1 MANLELIA
9 PHKVATFRFSTAP
22 VHNLLCSL
30 FLLNDEKDEFSEW
43 VNAMVEGLSTDQL
56 RENKMLTG
64 IASRFIEGKEW
75 SSFPEWLEAMEARDP
90 QVMHEWLI
98 KDFLKASSEIMGLP
112 PDQLPSPEE
121 ILADDEFYL
130 STYEKVY
137 EKKGHTFDREY
148 HKKEY
153 QLLKDPTTAKE
164 KIISYMRRMW
174 EDNLE
179 DEWERVQPM
188 LHDSIKAFE
197 SLDFSDMSTEEAL
210 LRITGR
216 DHLPQIWDH
225 WIATTEEVVIVPSA
239 HIGPYLMT
247 MDKND
252 TTVWLVVR
260 AHIPE
265 GAAISSPS
273 LTRSELL
280 MRLSALS
287 NDTRLRIL
295 ELLNTKGELN
305 ATDIQ
310 NELDLTQSA
319 TSRHL
324 MQLFATGFL
333 HQRRLEGVKHYSIN
347 YDRITNT
354 ADALVGFLEG

>member
-9 PHKVATFRFSTAP
+9 PQKIATFRFSTAP

-30 FLLNDEKDEFSEW
+30 FLLNDDKDEFSEW
-43 VNAMVEGLSTDQL
+43 VTQIVGQLTKDQL
-56 RENKMLTG
+56 KENKMLTG
-64 IASRFIEGKEW
+64 IASRLIEGQDW
-75 SSFPEWLEAMEARDP
+75 PSFPAWLDALEARDAKE
-90 QVMHEWLI
+90 MRDWLVE
-98 KDFLKASSEIMGLP
+98 DFLRASAEIINVTSS
-112 PDQLPSPEE
+112 QLPSPEE
-121 ILADDEFYL
+121 ILADEKLYL
-130 STYEKVY
+130 ATYEKVY
-137 EKKGHTFDREY
+137 EKKGYDCDREF
-148 HKKEY
+148 HQTEY
-153 QLLKDPTTAKE
+153 QLFADPITAKE
-164 KIISYMRRMW
+164 TIIAHLRWMW
-174 EDNLE
+174 DEHLQG
-179 DEWERVQPM
+179 EWERIQPM
-188 LHDSIKAFE
+188 LDDSIKAFE
-197 SLDFSDMSTEEAL
+197 TLDFSDMSTEEAL

-216 DHLPQIWDH
+216 DQMPQIWDH
-225 WIATTEEVVIVPSA
+225 WIATVEHVVIIPSA

-247 MDKND
+247 MDKTD

-295 ELLNTKGELN
+295 ELLNGKGELN

-310 NELDLTQSA
+310 KELELTQSA

-324 MQLFATGFL
+324 TQLFATGFL
-333 HQRRLEGVKHYSIN
+333 HHRRLEGVKHYSIN
-347 YDRITNT
+347 YDRINNT
-354 ADALVGFLEG
+354 ADALVHFLEH

>member
-1 MANLELIA
+1 MANIELIA
-9 PHKVATFRFSTAP
+9 PQKIATFRFSTDP
-22 VHNLLCSL
+22 VRNLLCSL

-43 VNAMVEGLSTDQL
+43 VNEMIEGLSPDQL
-56 RENKMLTG
+56 KENKMLTG
-64 IASRFIEGKEW
+64 IASRFVEGREW
-75 SSFPEWLEAMEARDP
+75 SSFPTWLEALEARDP
-90 QVMHEWLI
+90 QEMQDWLI
-98 KDFLKASSEIMGLP
+98 EDFLKVSAEIMGVP
-112 PDQLPSPEE
+112 PDQLPTPEE
-121 ILADDEFYL
+121 LLADDKFYL
-130 STYEKVY
+130 ATYEKVY
-137 EKKGHTFDREY
+137 EKKGYEFDREY
-148 HKKEY
+148 HQKEY
-153 QLLKDPTTAKE
+153 QILQDPGAFKD

-174 EDNLE
+174 EENLQE
-179 DEWERVQPM
+179 EWQRIQPM

-197 SLDFSDMSTEEAL
+197 TLDFSGMSTEEAL

-216 DHLPQIWDH
+216 DQMPQIWDH
-225 WIATTEEVVIVPSA
+225 WISTTEEVVIIPSA

-247 MDKND
+247 MDKNES
-252 TTVWLVVR
+252 TVWLVVR

-265 GAAISSPS
+265 GAGISSPT

-295 ELLNTKGELN
+295 ELLNQKGERN

-310 NELDLTQSA
+310 QELELTQSA

-324 MQLFATGFL
+324 TQLFATGFL

-347 YDRITNT
+347 YDRINNT
-354 ADALVGFLEG
+354 ADALIGFLEH